1 MQLYLKLIPAN
12 GSNADLLTNV
22 IGLTLA
28 RGEDAKTREYCEKLL
43 RLKPGSRAALEGLI
57 AAAIARGEYKTA
69 AQQGAQLVKIAP
81 ESFEAWFNLGVAYQ
95 KTNRPEQAGQAYS
108 EAIKIN
114 PESELAYANLG
125 TTLQERSDLAG
136 ARKAYERAL
145 QIAPE
150 HAGSL
155 WNLGNVYE
163 RLGYLDEAEKCL
175 EKVVESEPERE
186 DAWFRLGYFRLVRGD
201 NAGSI
206 EPFRNCVSNRSDWL
220 EALINL
226 SLAQWR
232 SGDLEAAKAT
242 LVQALAKH
250 PSSADAL
257 RTLAALSIDMEDY
270 ILALDIESKLEE
282 LGETLPELSF
292 NIGILL
298 DRSNLHEDAV
308 RSYRR
313 ATKEKP
319 GFVEALLNLGHALKA
334 LGQEQEAQTCWQQAL
349 EAKPE
354 LAEKY
359 F

>member
-1 MQLYLKLIPAN
+1 M
-12 GSNADLLTNV
+12 
-22 IGLTLA
+22 
-28 RGEDAKTREYCEKLL
+28 GERTPSLC
-43 RLKPGSRAALEGLI
+43 
-57 AAAIARGEYKTA
+57 
-69 AQQGAQLVKIAP
+69 
-81 ESFEAWFNLGVAYQ
+81 
-95 KTNRPEQAGQAYS
+95 RPS
-108 EAIKIN
+108 
-114 PESELAYANLG
+114 PC
-125 TTLQERSDLAG
+125 
-136 ARKAYERAL
+136 ERAL
-145 QIAPE
+145 QIAPG
-150 HAGSL
+150 HVGSL
-155 WNLGNVYE
+155 WNLGGVYE

-175 EKVVESEPERE
+175 EKVVESDPQRE

-201 NAGSI
+201 NEGSV

-232 SGDLEAAKAT
+232 SGDLEASKAT
-242 LVQALAKH
+242 LVQALGKH
-250 PSSADAL
+250 PKSADAL

-282 LGETLPELSF
+282 LGETLPELSY

-298 DRSNLHEDAV
+298 DRSNLHEDAA

-313 ATKEKP
+313 ATKDKP
-319 GFVEALLNLGHALKA
+319 DFAEALLNLGHALKA
-334 LGQEQEAQTCWQQAL
+334 LGQEDEAKSCWQQAL